1 MFTDD
6 LSKYSDL
13 FDQSQ
18 KIKEG
23 LNEQADEE
31 CQRVQAQIDEL
42 SEKKEE
48 KQEKLCAPIHKA
60 YGDAEH
66 LLDDIENIQGSY
78 SRFST
83 VTSIKAVNSRYLG
96 KLKQLKKGLEDSVF
110 KDESHSSDLMRLTS
124 LFRESN
130 SSLFRVPD
138 IKPALRISLH
148 FVGWIGFILLLALGL
163 TVVSGAGKWVCIVL
177 GIVFLAFEIFWIL
190 FNRRIQKKIERAKV
204 DENQIY
210 TYLGGIRTSLG
221 EAYTSALSKYDSLP
235 EFDMPIASLKKD
247 IQSIQEKLISDIEE
261 QTRDIRTQMSSSY
274 WEIDICMTRLSEAY
288 GNDASYCFDDYMDIL
303 HQNMFFD
310 LDDLDSF
317 SSAVRYVVN
326 RKKDSDEARRREEEY
341 REQHERE
348 RIEDREDK
356 EAILSSLDRIEEAVD
371 EAQRSLRE
379 LRFETNKQNKLLNEQ
394 NRLQREQNRL
404 QSENN
409 RILRSQG
416 SRRR

>member
-1 MFTDD
+1 M
-6 LSKYSDL
+6 
-13 FDQSQ
+13 
-18 KIKEG
+18 
-23 LNEQADEE
+23 
-31 CQRVQAQIDEL
+31 
-42 SEKKEE
+42 
-48 KQEKLCAPIHKA
+48 
-60 YGDAEH
+60 
-66 LLDDIENIQGSY
+66 
-78 SRFST
+78 
-83 VTSIKAVNSRYLG
+83 TSIKAVNSRYLG

-110 KDESHSSDLMRLTS
+110 KDASHSSDLTRLTS

-130 SSLFRVPD
+130 SILYRVPD
-138 IKPALRISLH
+138 IKLALRISLH

-235 EFDMPIASLKKD
+235 EFDMPITSLKKD

-261 QTRDIRTQMSSSY
+261 QTRDLRIQMSTSY

-288 GNDASYCFDDYMDIL
+288 GDDASYRFNDYMDIL

-348 RIEDREDK
+348 RIEDRGDK
-356 EAILSSLDRIEEAVD
+356 EALLDTVNRIEEAQD
-371 EAQRSLRE
+371 EAQRSLRD
-379 LRFETNKQNKLLNEQ
+379 LRFETNKQNKLLSEQ

>member
-1 MFTDD
+1 MFKED
-6 LSKYSDL
+6 LSQYSGL

-18 KIKEG
+18 KIKKG
-23 LNEQADEE
+23 LTDQAVEE
-31 CQRVQAQIDEL
+31 CQKIQAQIDEL

-66 LLDDIENIQGSY
+66 LLDDIDNIHGSY

-130 SSLFRVPD
+130 SSLFRVPN

-148 FVGWIGFILLLALGL
+148 LVGWIGFILLLALGL

-190 FNRRIQKKIERAKV
+190 FK
-204 DENQIY
+204 
-210 TYLGGIRTSLG
+210 G
-221 EAYTSALSKYDSLP
+221 E
-235 EFDMPIASLKKD
+235 
-247 IQSIQEKLISDIEE
+247 
-261 QTRDIRTQMSSSY
+261 
-274 WEIDICMTRLSEAY
+274 
-288 GNDASYCFDDYMDIL
+288 
-303 HQNMFFD
+303 
-310 LDDLDSF
+310 
-317 SSAVRYVVN
+317 
-326 RKKDSDEARRREEEY
+326 
-341 REQHERE
+341 
-348 RIEDREDK
+348 
-356 EAILSSLDRIEEAVD
+356 
-371 EAQRSLRE
+371 
-379 LRFETNKQNKLLNEQ
+379 
-394 NRLQREQNRL
+394 
-404 QSENN
+404 
-409 RILRSQG
+409 